1 MATSTL
7 SPRVSEGVED
17 RRRKRDFYFSAFE
30 SRTPPAPVPH
40 SALRESAWQ
49 VLAVAN
55 LGLGAWYIA
64 WRWTASLN
72 YDALWF
78 ALPLVTAETFA
89 FLGLI
94 LFTINLWQTRDRPVT
109 PPPCF
114 ISECVGDPDA
124 PARPVNVDAFFT
136 TYDEDPELV
145 RLSLRDAKRITYP
158 HPIDLRIHV
167 LDDGRRPAM
176 KRVADEE
183 GVHYI
188 TRSSNVGFKAGNLR
202 NAMDQTSGDFILIC
216 DADTRPFPLILARTL
231 GYFRDP
237 DLAWVQTPQ
246 WFFDLP
252 EGRPLPAA
260 LARRLGRAGR
270 GLGRLV
276 ERVIGPVRL
285 GADPFC
291 SDPQMFYDVI
301 QRRRNWANA
310 AFCCGAGSI
319 HRREAVLQVA
329 LKAWAETVDH
339 SVGEITRG
347 ATDALSGELAGFMR
361 KEVAIDTEVIPFRFH
376 VSEDIYTS
384 ITLHEDRTRRW
395 RSVLHPWIESKM
407 LSPQD
412 LRSWSMQRFKYAGGT
427 LDIALHDNPLFR
439 RGLSLPQRLMYAM
452 SFWSYFGCLWNVV
465 FVTAPIVYLF
475 TGIPPV
481 SAYSTE
487 FCKHILPFLFVNELA
502 FMVGTWGVAT
512 WSAKAF
518 YISFFPLN
526 LRALWVVLKGE
537 RIKFPTTSKARQE
550 GTFLHLVIPQIAVI
564 ALTVAG
570 FLFVGVKALLGGSVD
585 PRGLLANAFWAGTNV
600 LAMTKMV
607 RAAVWKPENQA

>member
-1 MATSTL
+1 MSATMRPPVL
-7 SPRVSEGVED
+7 EGVEG
-17 RRRKRDFYFSAFE
+17 RRREPVFYFSRFE
-30 SRTPPAPVPH
+30 HRTPPPPVPH

-55 LGLGAWYIA
+55 LALGAWYMT

-78 ALPLVTAETFA
+78 ALPLVIAETFA
-89 FLGLI
+89 FFGLI
-94 LFTINLWQTRDRPVT
+94 LFTINLWQTRDRPLA
-109 PPPCF
+109 PPPRF
-114 ISECVGDPDA
+114 ISECVGDGET
-124 PARPVNVDAFFT
+124 PARPISVDAFFP

-158 HPIDLRIHV
+158 YAIDLRIHV

-176 KRVADEE
+176 RRVADEE
-183 GVHYI
+183 SVGYI
-188 TRSSNVGFKAGNLR
+188 TRDSNVGFKAGNMR
-202 NAMDQTSGDFILIC
+202 NAMERTSGDFILIC
-216 DADTRPFPLILARTL
+216 DADTRPFPTILEHTL
-231 GYFRDP
+231 GYFRNP
-237 DLAWVQTPQ
+237 DMAWVQTPQ
-246 WFFDLP
+246 WFFDLS

-260 LARRLGRAGR
+260 LARRLGRIGR

-276 ERVIGPVRL
+276 ERLVGPVRL

-291 SDPQMFYDVI
+291 SDPQMFFDVI

-310 AFCCGAGSI
+310 AFCCGAGSV
-319 HRREAVLQVA
+319 HRRDAVLQVA
-329 LKAWAETVDH
+329 LKAWAEDVDR
-339 SVGEITRG
+339 SVFEVTRG
-347 ATDALSGELAGFMR
+347 ATDPMSGQLAGFMR
-361 KEVAIDTEVIPFRFH
+361 KEVAVDTDVIPFRYH

-395 RSVLHPWIESKM
+395 QSVLHPWIQSKM

-412 LRSWSMQRFKYAGGT
+412 LQSWSVQRFKYAGGT

-439 RGLSLPQRLMYAM
+439 RGLSLPQRLMYGM

-465 FVTAPIVYLF
+465 FLAAPIVYLF

-487 FCKHILPFLFVNELA
+487 FFKHMLPFFFVNELA

-518 YISFFPLN
+518 YLAFFPLN

-537 RIKFPTTSKARQE
+537 RIKFPTTPKNRQE

-570 FLFVGVKALLGGSVD
+570 VLFVGVKAWLGYAVD
-585 PRGLLANAFWAGTNV
+585 PRGILANTFWAGTNV
-600 LAMTKMV
+600 LAMSKLV
-607 RAAVWKPENQA
+607 RAAVWKPEDQT